1 MLVGPVACGNKS
13 VESRGIGVGSPV
25 SVNRNE
31 HLEMSANWVLYFAL
45 LKESVYVAYVLFSAN
60 QFVVL
65 AGKFMCNLTT

>member
-1 MLVGPVACGNKS
+1 M
-13 VESRGIGVGSPV
+13 GSPV
-25 SVNRNE
+25 SMNRNE

-45 LKESVYVAYVLFSAN
+45 LKDSVYVAYVLFSAN